1 MTIQATAT
9 TSTAVLS
16 VAGTIGAAELA
27 TLHGRI
33 VDFLRARRRE
43 VVLDFSGV
51 DHIRYQDAP
60 GLALEFELA
69 RSYDADLRLA
79 GVTPYVSDILAFA
92 GLHGLLET
100 QRTAPGVAGYEGAAP
115 APS

>member
-1 MTIQATAT
+1 MTIQASAT

-16 VAGTIGAAELA
+16 VAGTIGAADLA
-27 TLHGRI
+27 TLHRRI
-33 VDFLRARRRE
+33 VGLLRARRRE

-60 GLALEFELA
+60 ELAREFELA

-79 GVTPYVSDILAFA
+79 GVTPYVSDILAFV
-92 GLHGLLET
+92 GLHGLLDIGSSAREYRNSE
-100 QRTAPGVAGYEGAAP
+100 QRRRP
-115 APS
+115 